1 MLYKFY
7 TNDIQ
12 VLYNAI
18 KTSISI
24 QCHSVKRLSRLP
36 CAVCTLERRC
46 QLTSKGDHGGMHASR
61 EVMRTHGGMASLA
74 FREASRARL
83 AWRDRHPC
91 VRTAFH
97 GVITTALTL
106 FPLYTLRLHGT
117 VGRRSGARHWH
128 KYCHW
133 DGHWTRDLE
142 HALALG
148 RALALAVVPHAVCG
162 STAIPA
168 TVTVERAT
176 SSS

>member
-1 MLYKFY
+1 M
-7 TNDIQ
+7 
-12 VLYNAI
+12 
-18 KTSISI
+18 
-24 QCHSVKRLSRLP
+24 CRLHTGEKMS
-36 CAVCTLERRC
+36 ADFK
-46 QLTSKGDHGGMHASR
+46 SDHGGRHASR

-74 FREASRARL
+74 FREASRGRL
-83 AWRDRHPC
+83 AWRDRHPLRENNLSRIDNDC
-91 VRTAFH
+91 PYP
-97 GVITTALTL
+97 

-117 VGRRSGARHWH
+117 VGRRSGAMHSH

-133 DGHWTRDLE
+133 DGRRTRDLE

-168 TVTVERAT
+168 TVTVARAT

>member
-1 MLYKFY
+1 MLYKCY
-7 TNDIQ
+7 TNVIQ

-18 KTSISI
+18 KTGISF

-46 QLTSKGDHGGMHASR
+46 QLTSKGDHGGRHASR

-106 FPLYTLRLHGT
+106 FRYIHFDFTAPLADGLGQGIGTSTATGTVTGHGT
-117 VGRRSGARHWH
+117 WNTHW
-128 KYCHW
+128 HW
-133 DGHWTRDLE
+133 DGHLHWQLCLTPFAAARPFQ
-142 HALALG
+142 
-148 RALALAVVPHAVCG
+148 RQ
-162 STAIPA
+162 
-168 TVTVERAT
+168 
-176 SSS
+176 